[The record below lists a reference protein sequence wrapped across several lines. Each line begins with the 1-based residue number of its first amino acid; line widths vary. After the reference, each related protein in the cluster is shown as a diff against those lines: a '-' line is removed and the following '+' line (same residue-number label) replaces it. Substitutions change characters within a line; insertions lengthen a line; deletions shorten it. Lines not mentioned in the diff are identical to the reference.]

1 MNLLNNDRMNLMESS
16 LNAAVMRQNTTAH
29 NIANADTPGYK
40 AQKTVFQQYLS
51 KAQEGQLQA
60 HRTDGK
66 HITFGND
73 TGNKEPQ
80 VVQRNNT
87 TYNHNGNNVDMDHE
101 MSEMAKNQI
110 YYNSLIERLNGQFN
124 SIRTALGS
132 GR

>member
-1 MNLLNNDRMNLMESS
+1 MNLLNNDRMNLMENS
-16 LNAAVMRQNTTAH
+16 LNAAVMRQNTTAN

-40 AQKTVFQQYLS
+40 AQKTVFQQYLNE
-51 KAQEGQLQA
+51 AQGSTLQA
-60 HRTDGK
+60 HRTDER
-66 HITFGND
+66 HLTFGSQS
-73 TGNKEPQ
+73 GNSQPE
-80 VVQRNNT
+80 VVTQDNT
-87 TYNHNGNNVDMDHE
+87 MYNHNGNNVDIDHE